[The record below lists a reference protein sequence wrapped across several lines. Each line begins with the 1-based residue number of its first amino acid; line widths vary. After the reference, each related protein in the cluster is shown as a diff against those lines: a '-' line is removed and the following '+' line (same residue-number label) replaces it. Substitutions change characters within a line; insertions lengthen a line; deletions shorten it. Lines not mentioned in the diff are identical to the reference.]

1 MHVPNTHRITAS
13 MDVLSS
19 TIAAIRTGSPSSGL
33 FVRHA
38 PWGRR
43 YPIVPGAGFHVV
55 LEGSCW
61 LLPPDGPPIALA
73 AGDVVFMPRGAGH
86 ALADRVDT
94 PLTETARPGEPRVTA
109 APAPPTP
116 LP

>member
-73 AGDVVFMPRGAGH
+73 AGDVAVLPPGARHAPAHRGDPPPTETPRPAAPRGA
-86 ALADRVDT
+86 R
-94 PLTETARPGEPRVTA
+94 RPG
-109 APAPPTP
+109 
-116 LP
+116 